1 MPRPHILCIEDDPDT
16 AEVIAEILQS
26 EDFKVSLANSGS
38 AGLGALHDKP
48 DIVLCDIDL
57 PDVSGFEV
65 LARIRE
71 GKLLPGGVPF
81 IFLTAFSQRVHQ
93 IHARQLGCD
102 DYVTKPID
110 FELLVAIIRNR
121 LASAAERTAGK
132 SNNSTPNINTPDLT
146 KPDFKLTER
155 ELETLTWAA
164 RGKSSGDVAVILGIS
179 ERTVNFHL
187 DNAMR
192 KVGVATRV
200 QAAVKCAM
208 LGIINP

>member
-1 MPRPHILCIEDDPDT
+1 MSQPHILCIEDDPDT

-26 EDFKVSLANSGS
+26 EDFKVTLANSGLT
-38 AGLGALHDKP
+38 GLNALHDEP
-48 DIVLCDIDL
+48 DLVLCDIDL
-57 PDVSGFEV
+57 PDLSGFEV
-65 LARIRE
+65 LAQIRE
-71 GKLLPGGVPF
+71 GKLLPSGVPF

-121 LASAAERTAGK
+121 LMSAAERGSGK
-132 SNNSTPNINTPDLT
+132 SDLG
-146 KPDFKLTER
+146 KPGFKLTER
-155 ELETLTWAA
+155 ELQTLTWAA

-208 LGIINP
+208 LGMIKP

>member
-1 MPRPHILCIEDDPDT
+1 MSQPHILCIEDDPGT
-16 AEVIAEILQS
+16 SELITEVLEGEGFRISVASNGL
-26 EDFKVSLANSGS
+26 
-38 AGLGALHDKP
+38 AGLTALDERP
-48 DIVLCDIDL
+48 DLVLCDIDL

-65 LARIRE
+65 LERIRH
-71 GKLLPGGVPF
+71 GKLLPSGVPF

-93 IHARQLGCD
+93 IHGRRLGAD

-110 FELLVAIIRNR
+110 FEFLVAIIRNR
-121 LASAAERTAGK
+121 LASAAEK
-132 SNNSTPNINTPDLT
+132 TPD
-146 KPDFKLTER
+146 KAGFKLTER

-164 RGKSSGDVAVILGIS
+164 RGKSSADVAVILGIS

-208 LGIINP
+208 LGIIKP

>member
-1 MPRPHILCIEDDPDT
+1 MSRPRILCIEDDPDT

-26 EDFKVSLANSGS
+26 EDFEVTLANSGS
-38 AGLGALHDKP
+38 AGLGALQDKP

-121 LASAAERTAGK
+121 LANAAQRVVGK
-132 SNNSTPNINTPDLT
+132 SGPGNPDRA
-146 KPDFKLTER
+146 KPDFRLTER
-155 ELETLTWAA
+155 ELQTLTWAA

-208 LGIINP
+208 LGIIKP

>member
-1 MPRPHILCIEDDPDT
+1 VSPSHILCIEDDPGT
-16 AEVIAEILQS
+16 AELIVEVLDAEG
-26 EDFKVSLANSGS
+26 FRVSVADTGS
-38 AGLGALHDKP
+38 AGLMALSEHP

-57 PDVSGFEV
+57 PDVSGFDILE
-65 LARIRE
+65 RIRS
-71 GKLLPGGVPF
+71 GKLLPPGVPF

-93 IHARQLGCD
+93 IHGRQLGAD

-121 LASAAERTAGK
+121 LAGAAEKAATRV
-132 SNNSTPNINTPDLT
+132 
-146 KPDFKLTER
+146 DFKLTER
-155 ELETLTWAA
+155 ELQTLTWAS
-164 RGKSSGDVAVILGIS
+164 RGKSSADVAVILGIS

-208 LGIINP
+208 LGIIKP

>member
-1 MPRPHILCIEDDPDT
+1 MSQPRILCIEDDPGT
-16 AEVIAEILQS
+16 AELIVEVLQAEGFDVTVAADGLTGLTA
-26 EDFKVSLANSGS
+26 LAE
-38 AGLGALHDKP
+38 KP
-48 DIVLCDIDL
+48 DLILCDIDL

-65 LARIRE
+65 LERIRN
-71 GKLLPGGVPF
+71 GKLLPSGVPF

-93 IHARQLGCD
+93 IHGRQLGCD

-110 FELLVAIIRNR
+110 FELLLAIIRNR
-121 LASAAERTAGK
+121 LANAPEKA
-132 SNNSTPNINTPDLT
+132 PDNA
-146 KPDFKLTER
+146 DFKLTER

-164 RGKSSGDVAVILGIS
+164 RGKSSADAAVILGIS

-192 KVGVATRV
+192 KMGVATRV

-208 LGIINP
+208 LGLIKP